1 MKSRTKIKNDKK
13 KNNGGYTLVEI
24 LAAVA
29 ILVIVVIP
37 LLHSFVSIARL
48 NGKAKN
54 EQEATTVAQNLM
66 ENIKAASME
75 TLLASSETYKDEAG
89 NVIEDE
95 DGNPKMKVQ
104 VVPSESNP
112 GEYMIYYNQCDFNG
126 RTYRAVAKLDASTY
140 RKEEETE
147 EDLYND
153 VGLADITTMS
163 NKSDAFY
170 VQDVAGDTEA
180 ARHFGTESIVYPA
193 MHRDITVDIDK
204 SATGKATVH
213 VTVKYE
219 YNGVSY
225 TNVENVCVYSNSGG
239 TELETVYLFFQP
251 MYTSNGGAAKESIHV
266 NNNASL
272 PVDVYLVKQNYDST
286 TEVQERNYRVDVDI
300 NETNRTE
307 FTQDGSYYVLTNL
320 QTNLDKSR
328 NQMKLTYGGFS
339 RQTIGGK
346 SYTAEELLGIDT
358 DSSLV
363 KEIKKDRLYTV
374 EISVYRVEDDT
385 YGDALVTL
393 TGTKEE

>member
-1 MKSRTKIKNDKK
+1 
-13 KNNGGYTLVEI
+13 
-24 LAAVA
+24 
-29 ILVIVVIP
+29 
-37 LLHSFVSIARL
+37 
-48 NGKAKN
+48 
-54 EQEATTVAQNLM
+54 
-66 ENIKAASME
+66 
-75 TLLASSETYKDEAG
+75 
-89 NVIEDE
+89 
-95 DGNPKMKVQ
+95 
-104 VVPSESNP
+104 
-112 GEYMIYYNQCDFNG
+112 MIYYNQCDFNG
-126 RTYRAVAKLDASTY
+126 RTYRAVAKLDATTY

-170 VQDVAGDTEA
+170 VQDIAGDTEA

-213 VTVKYE
+213 INVKYE

-239 TELETVYLFFQP
+239 TELENVYLFFQP

-328 NQMKLTYGGFS
+328 NQMKLIYGGFS